1 MSFTHLH
8 VHTEYSLLDGSSKI
22 KEITKRAAEL
32 GMDSLAITDHGVMYG
47 VIDFYK
53 AAKEAGIKPVLGCEV
68 YVAPGSRFDKEA
80 GTGED
85 KYNHLV
91 LLAENNTG
99 YQNLM
104 KIVSRGFTEGFYYK
118 PRVDKE
124 LLREFHEGIIATS
137 ACLAGEVQRYLAR
150 GMYEEAKR
158 VALYYQDIFGKDNF
172 FLELQDHGI
181 AEQHYVNP
189 QLLRMSEETGIELI
203 CTNDVHYTYADD
215 ADAHDIL
222 LCIQTGK
229 KVTDENRMRYTG
241 GQYYLKSP
249 EEMAELFKYAPQALA
264 NTEKIAK
271 RCNVEIEF
279 GVTKLPRFAVPEG
292 FTSWTYLNYLCYEGL
307 KKRYPEQA
315 ADISVDE
322 FVRLAVDESVE
333 DRKDVVIKIAE
344 DTNNIFQ
351 RLAYE
356 LSVIYSMGYV
366 DYFLIVWDYI
376 NFAKR
381 HDIPVGPGRGSAAGS
396 IVSYCLEIT
405 DLDPIKYSLI
415 FERFLNPERVS
426 MPDIDVDFCYERRQE
441 VIDYVVEKYGKDCV
455 SQIVSFGTMAARAVI
470 KDVGRV
476 LDLPY
481 AMVDNI
487 AKMVPREIG
496 ITIDKALAEN
506 PDLKSEYENNEVV
519 KDLIDKSKRLEGLPR
534 HASMH
539 AAGVLICGKPVEDYV
554 PLSTGSDG
562 AVVAQFVMTTLEEL
576 GLLKMDFLGLR
587 TLTVIKDAENL
598 IKKHNKGFSIHD
610 IDYSDK
616 GVFDAISTGK
626 CDGIFQLE
634 SAGMKSFMKELKP
647 RSLEDLIA
655 GISLYRPGPMDFIPQ
670 YIKGKNNQDSVTYA
684 CPQLEAILKPTYG
697 CIVYQEQVMQI
708 VRDLA
713 GYSWGR
719 SDLVR
724 RAMSKKK
731 AYVMEQERK
740 NFIYGNKDEG
750 VKGCVNNGID
760 EKVAGKIYDDMID
773 FAKYA
778 FNKSHAACYAVVS
791 FQTAY
796 LKTYY
801 PVEFMAALMTS
812 VIDNTSKVAGYIYA
826 CKQMNIG
833 ILPPDVNES
842 QMEFTVENGKI
853 RFAMAAIKS
862 LGRPT
867 IQAIL
872 KERGENGSFI
882 SMQDFVTRM
891 SHALNRRAIENFVK
905 AGAFDTFGHTRKS
918 MMIVSESMLDSAIKH
933 NKDSMTGQM
942 SLFDF
947 AAEED
952 KKAFEIRIPDVAE
965 YTKEEL
971 LGYEKEILGVYV
983 SGHPLDEYT
992 GMVNKYITN
1001 VSSDFEVDDELGE
1014 TKARDGAIA
1023 TIGGLITE
1031 KTIKT
1036 TKKGQLMA
1044 FLTVE
1049 DVVGTVEVVVFPN
1062 SFTAN
1067 RVVIDH
1073 AEKVFVTGKV
1083 QANVDENA
1091 KLICDK
1097 VVDFAS
1103 IPRKLWI
1110 RFASL
1115 SDYEDKKD
1123 ELYGILY
1130 NSDGKDTVVIY
1141 CTKENKRLTL
1151 PASRTIRV
1159 DSELIQKLQS
1169 MYGEKNVTTT

>member
-158 VALYYQDIFGKDNF
+158 VALSYQDIFGKDNF

-249 EEMAELFKYAPQALA
+249 EEMAELFKYAPQAVA
-264 NTEKIAK
+264 NTEKIAE

-279 GVTKLPRFAVPEG
+279 GVTKLPKFAVPQG
-292 FTSWTYLNYLCYEGL
+292 YTSWTYLNYLCYEGL
-307 KKRYPEQA
+307 KKRYPDQA

-322 FVRLAVDESVE
+322 FVRLANEEAVE

-455 SQIVSFGTMAARAVI
+455 SQIVTFGTMAARAVI

-598 IKKHNKGFSIHD
+598 IKKYNKDFSIHD

-740 NFIYGNKDEG
+740 NFIYGNPDEG

>member
-53 AAKEAGIKPVLGCEV
+53 AAKEAGIKPILGCEV

-249 EEMAELFKYAPQALA
+249 EEMTELFKYAPQAVA
-264 NTEKIAK
+264 NTEKIAE

-279 GVTKLPRFAVPEG
+279 GVTKLPKFAVPQG
-292 FTSWTYLNYLCYEGL
+292 YTSWTYLNYLCYEGL

-315 ADISVDE
+315 ADISVEE
-322 FVRLAVDESVE
+322 FVRLAKEESVE

-455 SQIVSFGTMAARAVI
+455 SQIVTFGTMAARAVI

>member
-158 VALYYQDIFGKDNF
+158 VALSYQDIFGKDNF

-249 EEMAELFKYAPQALA
+249 EEMTELFKYAPQAVA
-264 NTEKIAK
+264 NTEKIAE

-279 GVTKLPRFAVPEG
+279 GVTKLPKFAVPQG
-292 FTSWTYLNYLCYEGL
+292 YTSWTYLNYLCYEGL

-315 ADISVDE
+315 ADISVEE
-322 FVRLAVDESVE
+322 FVRLAKEESVE

-455 SQIVSFGTMAARAVI
+455 SQIVTFGTMAARAVI

-740 NFIYGNKDEG
+740 NFIYGNPDEG

-891 SHALNRRAIENFVK
+891 SQALNRRAIENFVK

-1159 DSELIQKLQS
+1159 DSELIQKLQA

>member
-137 ACLAGEVQRYLAR
+137 ACLAGEVQRYLSR

-249 EEMAELFKYAPQALA
+249 EEMTELFKYAPQAVA
-264 NTEKIAK
+264 NTEKIAE

-307 KKRYPEQA
+307 KKRYPQQA
-315 ADISVDE
+315 ADISVEE
-322 FVRLAVDESVE
+322 FVRLAEEESVE

-405 DLDPIKYSLI
+405 DIDPIKYSLI

-455 SQIVSFGTMAARAVI
+455 SQIVTFGTMAARAVI

-598 IKKHNKGFSIHD
+598 IKKHNKGFSIHN

-740 NFIYGNKDEG
+740 NFIYGNPDEG

-891 SHALNRRAIENFVK
+891 SHALNKRAIENFVK